1 MQWNT
6 LIGVAA
12 SLSFFLPVAAI
23 FYYKLYQHRSLMALL
38 ISYLVTALYN
48 LLSQT
53 PFNLSPDF
61 LQNFGVIN
69 NYLDIPLMLTALLF
83 FCPIK
88 QKQKRVHMITGAF
101 LVYEAILAIKFGLDP
116 KVIIYIMG
124 PGLAIIVSYTFYLFV
139 RHIKIT
145 IVYGKNAGRTL
156 MLASILFAYGCYGLV
171 YYFYYIQHT
180 PDVGDA
186 FLLYFISSITA
197 SVIMTVGLHLINKR
211 LKQFMEVKNT
221 RRELAVFFQN

>member
-6 LIGVAA
+6 FIGIAA

-38 ISYLVTALYN
+38 ISYLITAFYN
-48 LLSQT
+48 LLSQS
-53 PFNLSPDF
+53 PFNISPDF
-61 LQNFGVIN
+61 LQAFGVVN
-69 NYLDIPLMLTALLF
+69 NYLDIPLMLLALLF

-88 QKQKRVHMITGAF
+88 QKQKRVHIVLGAF
-101 LVYEAILAIKFGLDP
+101 LIYEMILGLRFGLDP
-116 KVIIYIMG
+116 KVVIYIMG
-124 PGLAIIVSYTFYLFV
+124 PGLTIIVGYSFYLFV

-156 MLASILFAYGCYGLV
+156 MLAAILFAYGCYGLV
-171 YYFYYIQHT
+171 YYFYYIQRT

-197 SVIMTVGLHLINKR
+197 SVLMTMGLHLTQKR
-211 LKQFMEVKNT
+211 LKQLMEVRNT
-221 RRELAVFFQN
+221 RRELEMFFHN

>member
-6 LIGVAA
+6 FIGIAA

-38 ISYLVTALYN
+38 ISYLITALYN

-53 PFNLSPDF
+53 PFNISPGF
-61 LQNFGVIN
+61 LQNFGVVN
-69 NYLDIPLMLTALLF
+69 NYLDIPLMLLSLLF
-83 FCPIK
+83 FCPNK
-88 QKQKRVHMITGAF
+88 QKQKRVHIILGAF
-101 LVYEAILAIKFGLDP
+101 IIYEMVLGFRFGLDP
-116 KVIIYIMG
+116 KVVIYIMG

-156 MLASILFAYGCYGLV
+156 MLSSILFAYGCYGLV
-171 YYFYYIQHT
+171 YYFYYIQRT
-180 PDVGDA
+180 PDVADA

-197 SVIMTVGLHLINKR
+197 SVIMTMGLHLTQKR

-221 RRELAVFFQN
+221 RRELEMFFHN

>member
-6 LIGVAA
+6 FIGIAA

-38 ISYLVTALYN
+38 ISYLITALYN

-53 PFNLSPDF
+53 PFNISPEF
-61 LQNFGVIN
+61 LQNFGVVY
-69 NYLDIPLMLTALLF
+69 NYLDIPLMLLSLLF
-83 FCPIK
+83 FCPNK
-88 QKQKRVHMITGAF
+88 QKQKRVHIILGAF
-101 LVYEAILAIKFGLDP
+101 IIYEIVLAFRFGLDP
-116 KVIIYIMG
+116 KAVIYIMG
-124 PGLAIIVSYTFYLFV
+124 PGLAIIVCYTFYLFV

-156 MLASILFAYGCYGLV
+156 MLSSILFAYGCYGLV
-171 YYFYYIQHT
+171 YYFYYIQRT
-180 PDVGDA
+180 PDVADA

-197 SVIMTVGLHLINKR
+197 SVIMTMGLHLTQKR

-221 RRELAVFFQN
+221 RRELEMFFHN